1 MTMRRARHTATRLGD
16 GTVLIA
22 GASQDGWQALAN
34 TEVYD
39 PNTGTFSAR
48 AALGTPRY
56 SHSATLL
63 DRGKVLVAGGFV
75 AEGSTTPG
83 TELYD
88 GGVMATRGQFPPH
101 DDTLGFRHVLE
112 ASYRDRLR
120 RPLQRTYVDVNGDV
134 TWIREYVRYRLTTCP
149 HQEALLRV
157 RVEIAG
163 AGAPSGCGGIAPG
176 FALPPRSEI
185 LAFRLELEQT
195 YRDEL
200 RRAPSASAVDA
211 EGVAAWLAEYLR
223 YRLTACSHRDAVSK
237 VMLEIQ
243 GLSPPAT
250 CQ

>member
-1 MTMRRARHTATRLGD
+1 MCRARHTATRLGD
-16 GTVLIA
+16 GTVSIA

-83 TELYD
+83 TELDD

-101 DDTLGFRHVLE
+101 DDTLGFRARARGVH
-112 ASYRDRLR
+112 RDRLR

-134 TWIREYVRYRLTTCP
+134 TWIREVR
-149 HQEALLRV
+149 ALSADDV
-157 RVEIAG
+157 SA
-163 AGAPSGCGGIAPG
+163 SGSPAPG
-176 FALPPRSEI
+176 TSGDCGSWRPLGLRRHCARLLGLPPRSEI